1 MQEQIIIKIIGQVA
15 LQEPQI
21 DQNRLRD
28 TLREILD
35 KYEIQ
40 PRTKALALN
49 GDMQKYIMLYLATRK
64 LDGLS
69 EKTLQEYRIKLN
81 IFSSWVPLNVADV
94 TTMDIRTF
102 LAQYG
107 QEKALKNS
115 SLNAF
120 QSVVKTFF
128 NWLEDEDYIVKSPAR
143 KLKPIKHDKR
153 TRKSL
158 TAEELERLRADG
170 CRSARDRAILE
181 MFFST
186 GGRVSEIQRIDIDKI
201 NWTENCV
208 SVIGKGNKERMIY
221 FSDKAKLYI
230 KKYLAE
236 RGLQAEQALFISS
249 IKPHGRLSVRAI
261 QENIRQI
268 GVNAG
273 FSNSVF
279 PHLLR
284 HTMATLGYKSG
295 IALPIIQEL
304 LGHNDPATTQIY
316 AEMDKTTVKEAHR
329 KHMSM

>member
-1 MQEQIIIKIIGQVA
+1 MQEQIIIKI
-15 LQEPQI
+15 LQELPLDIQSEMR
-21 DQNRLRD
+21 DKLRL
-28 TLREILD
+28 ILD
-35 KYEIQ
+35 DYEIQ

-81 IFSSWVPLNVADV
+81 IFSSWVPLN
-94 TTMDIRTF
+94 
-102 LAQYG
+102 
-107 QEKALKNS
+107 
-115 SLNAF
+115 AF
-120 QSVVKTFF
+120 QTVVKTFF

-186 GGRVSEIQRIDIDKI
+186 GGRVSEIQQIDIDKI

-261 QENIRQI
+261 QQSINQI

-304 LGHNDPATTQIY
+304 LGHNDPSTTQIY